1 MFLNFRAVVFR
12 GKNRMSQLIDHYQLY
27 RVRTKRD
34 ADAFANIYDR
44 YIASIYRFVYLK
56 VPSKEVAEDVAA
68 ETFLRF
74 WHAILQNTEIRNVRA
89 FLYQIARNLVV
100 DFYRKEGAMRRV
112 VTNDLD
118 DTSTGSEGLLSDR
131 GRHQRLIEARTDL
144 RIVRERIEKLKEDY
158 RDVVTLRLID
168 GLGFADIALVLEK
181 TPGHVRVIYH
191 RAVKALDNLSL

>member
-1 MFLNFRAVVFR
+1 
-12 GKNRMSQLIDHYQLY
+12 MSQLIDQYQLY

-34 ADAFANIYDR
+34 ADAFATLYDR
-44 YIASIYRFVYLK
+44 YITSIYRFVYLK
-56 VPSKEVAEDVAA
+56 LPSKEASEDVTS

-74 WHAILQNTEIRNVRA
+74 WNAILQNTEIRNVRA

-100 DFYRKEGAMRRV
+100 DFYRKEGAMKQVV

-118 DTSTGSEGLLSDR
+118 DTSTSSEGLLSDH
-131 GRHQRLIEARTDL
+131 GREQRLIEARTDL

-191 RAVKALDNLSL
+191 RAIKALDNLSP